1 VASSLRLGV
10 LTGIIKKGVSMSQW
24 HCAINGKKYGPV
36 SEEDLKQWITQHRL
50 DSSDMVWTEGM
61 AEWLAAGSVS
71 TFSDALDA
79 AGPVASKPVEA
90 TQDRPVP
97 LPMGGTGGASSPAEI
112 TQKARETLRGR
123 WGLAIGFSLLLILI
137 SMVINMVTQFVP
149 GGGIV
154 SWLVQ
159 GPLQLG
165 GVIFYLHYTRRGK
178 PTLDMLFVGF
188 RYFGK
193 ALAVYFLM
201 MLFVFLWM
209 LLLII
214 PGIIASYAYS
224 QAWYL
229 LTNDPS
235 LGAMEAIRR
244 SKAMMQGHKW
254 RLFCL
259 YIRFIGWSLLCL
271 LTFGIGYLW
280 LIPYMWT
287 SMACFHNDLLPPKE
301 ETVLE

>member
-1 VASSLRLGV
+1 
-10 LTGIIKKGVSMSQW
+10 MSQW

-36 SEEDLKQWITQHRL
+36 SEDDLKQWITQNRL
-50 DSSDMVWTEGM
+50 DSSDLVWTEGM

-71 TFSDALDA
+71 TFSEALNA
-79 AGPVASKPVEA
+79 AGSVASKPVDA

-97 LPMGGTGGASSPAEI
+97 CPMGGTGGASSPSQI
-112 TQKARETLRGR
+112 TQKARKTLRGR
-123 WGLAIGFSLLLILI
+123 WGLAIGFSLLLTLI
-137 SMVINMVTQFVP
+137 SIAINLVTRRVS
-149 GGGIV
+149 GGFLAV
-154 SWLVQ
+154 WLVE

-165 GVIFYLHYTRRGK
+165 AVIFYLHYTRRGK
-178 PTLDMLFVGF
+178 PALAMLFVGF

-193 ALAVYFLM
+193 ALALYFLM
-201 MLFVFLWM
+201 LIFILLWT

-229 LTNDPS
+229 LANDPS
-235 LGAMEAIRR
+235 LDAMEAIGR

-259 YIRFIGWSLLCL
+259 ELRFIGWFLLCL
-271 LTFGIGYLW
+271 LTLGIGFLW
-280 LIPYMWT
+280 LIPYMGT

-301 ETVLE
+301 ETLLQ